1 MGAKLLSDSLGSK
14 QSNANDQL
22 GQIREQQLAA
32 SQQAQQNLQAIQ
44 PQTTEFGQALAA
56 NALGK
61 GNSIANAQMQLAAQ
75 KNLQQQLSAA
85 QANRGT
91 SGALSSRNAAMAGAR
106 GSADIAGQAGVMR
119 LQEQQ
124 QQQNQ
129 FQNYLGSQQQYQLG
143 ALSGAGNSAAQAAD
157 AEAKKRA
164 SDSALM
170 GGLLQTGGSLA
181 GMAFGGPAGAAVGG
195 MAGGMAAQ
203 AVQPDQIGGSS
214 SASSPSLRFN
224 NMSNGG
230 AVEAPEVVDGDSP
243 ENDIVPTMLS
253 GGEVV
258 VPKSIVE
265 KGGKAAGSFVDALK
279 QHMELKEKIKKMSY
293 GDVLA
298 AKKGK

>member
-1 MGAKLLSDSLGSK
+1 MGSVLGGG
-14 QSNANDQL
+14 QGAANDQL
-22 GQIREQQLAA
+22 RQIQEQQQAA
-32 SQQAQQNLQAIQ
+32 AAQAQNNLNAIQ

-85 QANRGT
+85 QASRGV
-91 SGALSSRNAAMAGAR
+91 SGGLASRNAAMAGAR
-106 GSADIAGQAGVMR
+106 GSADIAGQAGVAR

-143 ALSGAGNSAAQAAD
+143 ALGGAGNTAASSAQA
-157 AEAKKRA
+157 EAAKRQA
-164 SDSALM
+164 DSALL
-170 GGLLQTGGSLA
+170 GGLLQAGGSMA
-181 GMAFGGPAGAAVGG
+181 AAGIGSPKGMAQGG
-195 MAGGMAAQ
+195 
-203 AVQPDQIGGSS
+203 
-214 SASSPSLRFN
+214 L
-224 NMSNGG
+224 
-230 AVEAPEVVDGDSP
+230 VEAPEIKEGDSQ

-253 GGEVV
+253 GGEIV

-265 KGGKAAGSFVDALK
+265 KGGKAAGNFVDALK

-298 AKKGK
+298 AKKGE